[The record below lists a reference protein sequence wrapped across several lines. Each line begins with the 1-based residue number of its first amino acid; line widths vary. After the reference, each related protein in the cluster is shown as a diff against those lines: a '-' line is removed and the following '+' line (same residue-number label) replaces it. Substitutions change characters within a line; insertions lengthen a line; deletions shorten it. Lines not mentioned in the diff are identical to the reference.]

1 MAEIVE
7 LWKLVSDVCLSL
19 FDSAK
24 LILYAAQ
31 AENLYL
37 FFQVVLTWK
46 ILGAETRNPRAED
59 KVAAKT
65 PATMR

>member
-31 AENLYL
+31 AENL
-37 FFQVVLTWK
+37 VKTIH
-46 ILGAETRNPRAED
+46 ILLS
-59 KVAAKT
+59 KK
-65 PATMR
+65 